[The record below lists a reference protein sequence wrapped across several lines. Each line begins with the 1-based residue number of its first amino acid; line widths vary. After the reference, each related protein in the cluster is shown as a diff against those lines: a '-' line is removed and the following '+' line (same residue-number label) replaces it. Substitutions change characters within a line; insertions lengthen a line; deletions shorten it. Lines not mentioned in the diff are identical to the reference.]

1 MGGGAQVRP
10 SAVVVVRNV
19 RRWTWPRPSTAAQDE
34 YLGEHHVY
42 RPHRAGLPPLRRY
55 VTELWRRRAF
65 VRELARAELKAQNY
79 QTVFGQVWLVLN
91 PLLNALV
98 YFFLVDILS
107 NSSKRPANY
116 IVHLLAGIFAYTFF
130 SGGVSSAAGSVAN
143 GGKLILNTAFPR
155 LLLPWTQI
163 VIAFFRFLPTLP
175 VLVAV
180 MLWKNSSNISWA
192 LLLTVPI
199 FALLVMFTAGL
210 GFICATLQV
219 YNTDFKN
226 LLPYLLRLGL
236 YLTPILWFAD
246 SSGGI
251 RTQIAKYNPL
261 SPIFELWSDAI
272 VLGKVG
278 PASTWI
284 TATVYSVVLVVVGFV
299 VYVSRER
306 DYAVRI

>member
-1 MGGGAQVRP
+1 MAAPV
-10 SAVVVVRNV
+10 
-19 RRWTWPRPSTAAQDE
+19 TAAQDE

-42 RPHRAGLPPLRRY
+42 RPHRAGLPPLGRY
-55 VTELWRRRAF
+55 LSELWRRRAF

-79 QTVFGQVWLVLN
+79 QTAFGQLWLVLN
-91 PLLNALV
+91 PLLNAAV
-98 YFFLVDILS
+98 YFVLVDILG
-107 NSSKRPANY
+107 NAGSKPHY
-116 IVHLLAGIFAYTFF
+116 ITHLLAGIFAYRFF
-130 SGGVSSAAGSVAN
+130 SDGVSQAAGSVAG

-175 VLVAV
+175 VLAV
-180 MLWKNSSNISWA
+180 VIFLNNRENISWT

-199 FALLVMFTAGL
+199 FFLLVLFTAGL
-210 GFICATLQV
+210 GFLSATLQV

-246 SSGGI
+246 ASHGVK
-251 RTQIAKYNPL
+251 QKIAAYNPL
-261 SPIFELWSDAI
+261 SPVFELWSDAI
-272 VLGKVG
+272 VRGEVSA
-278 PASTWI
+278 PATWLR
-284 TATVYSVVLVVVGFV
+284 ATVYSVVLLVIGFV

>member
-1 MGGGAQVRP
+1 VDVAAPV
-10 SAVVVVRNV
+10 
-19 RRWTWPRPSTAAQDE
+19 TAAQDDE

-42 RPHRAGLPPLRRY
+42 RPHRAGLPPLGRY
-55 VTELWRRRAF
+55 LTELWKRRAF

-79 QTVFGQVWLVLN
+79 QTAFGQLWLVLN
-91 PLLNALV
+91 PLLNATV
-98 YFFLVDILS
+98 YFFLVDILG
-107 NSSKRPANY
+107 NAGKKPHY
-116 IVHLLAGIFAYTFF
+116 ITHLLAGIFAYTFF
-130 SGGVSSAAGSVAN
+130 SGGVSQAAGSVAG

-163 VIAFFRFLPTLP
+163 VIAFFRFLPTVP
-175 VLVAV
+175 VLAV
-180 MLWKNSSNISWA
+180 VILLNNRENISWT

-199 FALLVMFTAGL
+199 FGLLVLFTAGL
-210 GFICATLQV
+210 GFLCATLQV

-236 YLTPILWFAD
+236 YMTPILWFAD
-246 SSGGI
+246 ASSGI
-251 RTQIAKYNPL
+251 KAKIAAYNPL

-272 VLGKVG
+272 VRGEVSAPG
-278 PASTWI
+278 TWLR
-284 TATVYSVVLVVVGFV
+284 AVVYSLVLLVVGFV

>member
-1 MGGGAQVRP
+1 VDVAAPV
-10 SAVVVVRNV
+10 
-19 RRWTWPRPSTAAQDE
+19 TAAEDE

-42 RPHRAGLPPLRRY
+42 RPHRAGLPPLGRY
-55 VTELWRRRAF
+55 LRELWKRRAF

-79 QTVFGQVWLVLN
+79 QTAFGQLWLVLN
-91 PLLNALV
+91 PLLNATV

-107 NSSKRPANY
+107 SGKGRPSNY
-116 IVHLLAGIFAYTFF
+116 ITHLLAGIFAYTFF
-130 SGGVSSAAGSVAN
+130 SSGVSQSAGSVAG

-175 VLVAV
+175 VLAV
-180 MLWKNSSNISWA
+180 VLLVNNREHITWT

-199 FALLVMFTAGL
+199 FGLLVLFTAGL

-246 SSGGI
+246 SSGGLK
-251 RTQIAKYNPL
+251 THIARYNPL

-272 VLGKVG
+272 VLGQPG
-278 PASTWI
+278 SPATWLQ
-284 TATVYSVVLVVVGFV
+284 ATVYSVVLFVVGFV

>member
-1 MGGGAQVRP
+1 VDVAAPV
-10 SAVVVVRNV
+10 
-19 RRWTWPRPSTAAQDE
+19 TAAQDE

-42 RPHRAGLPPLRRY
+42 TPHKAGLPPLGRY
-55 VTELWRRRAF
+55 LTELWRRRAF

-79 QTVFGQVWLVLN
+79 QTAFGQLWLVLN
-91 PLLNALV
+91 PLLNASV
-98 YFFLVDILS
+98 YFFLVNIL
-107 NSSKRPANY
+107 NGGNKVPNY
-116 IVHLLAGIFAYTFF
+116 ITHLLSGIFAYTFF
-130 SGGVSSAAGSVAN
+130 QSGVSQSAGSVAG

-155 LLLPWTQI
+155 LLLPLTQI

-175 VLVAV
+175 VLAV
-180 MLWKNSSNISWA
+180 VLLVNNRAHISWT

-199 FALLVMFTAGL
+199 FGLLVLFTAGL

-236 YLTPILWFAD
+236 YMTPILWFAD
-246 SSGGI
+246 TSHGLKG
-251 RTQIAKYNPL
+251 RIAAVNPL
-261 SPIFELWSDAI
+261 SPVFELWSDAI
-272 VLGKVG
+272 VRGEMSPYG
-278 PASTWI
+278 TWLRAL
-284 TATVYSVVLVVVGFV
+284 TYSLVLFVVGFV

>member
-1 MGGGAQVRP
+1 MAAPV
-10 SAVVVVRNV
+10 
-19 RRWTWPRPSTAAQDE
+19 TAAQDE

-42 RPHRAGLPPLRRY
+42 RPHRAGLPPLGRY
-55 VTELWRRRAF
+55 LAELWKRRAF

-79 QTVFGQVWLVLN
+79 QTAFGQIWLVLN
-91 PLLNALV
+91 PLLNATV

-107 NSSKRPANY
+107 SSKGRPSNY
-116 IVHLLAGIFAYTFF
+116 ITHLLSGIFAYTFF
-130 SGGVSSAAGSVAN
+130 SSGVSQSAGSVAG

-175 VLVAV
+175 VLAV
-180 MLWKNSSNISWA
+180 VLLVVDNGSGITWT

-199 FALLVMFTAGL
+199 FGLLVLFTAGL
-210 GFICATLQV
+210 GSICATLQV

-251 RTQIAKYNPL
+251 KTHIARYNPL

-272 VLGKVG
+272 VLGQPG
-278 PASTWI
+278 SPGTWLK
-284 TATVYSVVLVVVGFV
+284 ATVFSVVLLVVGFV

>member
-1 MGGGAQVRP
+1 V
-10 SAVVVVRNV
+10 AV
-19 RRWTWPRPSTAAQDE
+19 AHAEDE

-42 RPHRAGLPPLRRY
+42 RPHRAGLPPLGTY
-55 VTELWRRRAF
+55 VRELARRRAF

-79 QTVFGQVWLVLN
+79 STAFGQAWLILN
-91 PLLNALV
+91 PLLNAFV

-107 NSSKRPANY
+107 SGKGRAPNF
-116 IVHLLAGIFAYTFF
+116 ITHLLAGIFAYTFF
-130 SGGVSSAAGSVAN
+130 SGGVSQAAGSVVG

-155 LLLPWTQI
+155 LLLPITQI

-175 VLVAV
+175 VLALVIWV
-180 MLWKNSSNISWA
+180 DNRENISWN
-192 LLLTVPI
+192 LLWTIPDFV
-199 FALLVMFTAGL
+199 LLILFTAGL

-236 YLTPILWFAD
+236 YLTPILWFARD
-246 SSGGI
+246 PVTGQLASGLRRHI
-251 RTQIAKYNPL
+251 STVNPL
-261 SPIFELWSDAI
+261 APIFEIWSDAI
-272 VLGKVG
+272 VAGQGSPL
-278 PASTWI
+278 STWLKAI
-284 TATVYSVVLVVVGFV
+284 VISVVVFVVGFV

>member
-1 MGGGAQVRP
+1 VAVAQ
-10 SAVVVVRNV
+10 AE
-19 RRWTWPRPSTAAQDE
+19 DE

-42 RPHRAGLPPLRRY
+42 RPHRAGLPPIGTYLR
-55 VTELWRRRAF
+55 ELWRRRAF

-79 QTVFGQVWLVLN
+79 ATAFGQAWLVLN
-91 PLLNALV
+91 PLLNAFV

-107 NSSKRPANY
+107 SGRHGASNF
-116 IVHLLAGIFAYTFF
+116 VTHLLAGIFAYTFF
-130 SGGVSSAAGSVAN
+130 QGAVSQSAGSVVG

-155 LLLPWTQI
+155 LLLPVTQI

-175 VLVAV
+175 VLALVV
-180 MLWKNSSNISWA
+180 WFNNRENISWH
-192 LLLTVPI
+192 LLWAVPD
-199 FALLVMFTAGL
+199 FALLILFTAGL

-236 YLTPILWFAD
+236 YLTPILWFVKNPQTGELV
-246 SSGGI
+246 GGM
-251 RTQIAKYNPL
+251 RQHLSTYNPL
-261 SPIFELWSDAI
+261 APIFEIWSDAI
-272 VLGKVG
+272 VVG
-278 PASTWI
+278 QASPVGTWLRALVI
-284 TATVYSVVLVVVGFV
+284 SLVVFVVGFV

>member
-1 MGGGAQVRP
+1 VDVAAPV
-10 SAVVVVRNV
+10 
-19 RRWTWPRPSTAAQDE
+19 TAAPDE

-55 VTELWRRRAF
+55 VSEFWKRRAF

-79 QTVFGQVWLVLN
+79 QTAFGQLWLVLN
-91 PLLNALV
+91 PLLNAAV

-107 NSSKRPANY
+107 SGKGRPGNY
-116 IVHLLAGIFAYTFF
+116 ITHLLAGIFAYTFF
-130 SGGVSSAAGSVAN
+130 SGGVSQAAGSVAG

-163 VIAFFRFLPTLP
+163 VIAFFRFLPTVP
-175 VLVAV
+175 VL
-180 MLWKNSSNISWA
+180 MIILLINNRQHITWA

-199 FALLVMFTAGL
+199 FGLLVLFTAGL
-210 GFICATLQV
+210 GFVCATVQV

-236 YLTPILWFAD
+236 YMTPILWFAD
-246 SSGGI
+246 GSSG
-251 RTQIAKYNPL
+251 AKEKISTFNPL
-261 SPIFELWSDAI
+261 SSIFELWSDAI
-272 VLGKVG
+272 VRGEVG
-278 PASTWI
+278 TPGTWLR
-284 TATVYSVVLVVVGFV
+284 ALVYSLVFFVVGFV

>member
-1 MGGGAQVRP
+1 VAVAQ
-10 SAVVVVRNV
+10 AE
-19 RRWTWPRPSTAAQDE
+19 DE

-42 RPHRAGLPPLRRY
+42 RPHRAGLPPLGTY
-55 VTELWRRRAF
+55 VRELARRRPF

-79 QTVFGQVWLVLN
+79 NTAFGQAWLVLN
-91 PLLNALV
+91 PLLNAAV

-107 NSSKRPANY
+107 SGRGRPPNF
-116 IVHLLAGIFAYTFF
+116 ITHLLAGIFAYTFF
-130 SGGVSSAAGSVAN
+130 QSGVSQSAGSVVG

-155 LLLPWTQI
+155 LLLPITQI

-175 VLVAV
+175 VLALVI
-180 MLWKNSSNISWA
+180 WFNNRDNISWH
-192 LLLTVPI
+192 LLWTIPD
-199 FALLVMFTAGL
+199 FALLILFTAGL

-236 YLTPILWFAD
+236 YLTPILWFAEQG
-246 SSGGI
+246 SGVKA
-251 RTQIAKYNPL
+251 RMATYNPL
-261 SPIFELWSDAI
+261 SAIFEIWSNSI
-272 VLGKVG
+272 VAG
-278 PASTWI
+278 S
-284 TATVYSVVLVVVGFV
+284 ATSPGIWLRAVVTSAVMFVVGFV

>member
-1 MGGGAQVRP
+1 MAAPV
-10 SAVVVVRNV
+10 
-19 RRWTWPRPSTAAQDE
+19 TTAEDE

-42 RPHRAGLPPLRRY
+42 RPHKAGLPPLGRY
-55 VTELWRRRAF
+55 LSELWRRRAF

-79 QTVFGQVWLVLN
+79 QTALGQLWLVLN
-91 PLLNALV
+91 PLLNATV

-107 NSSKRPANY
+107 NGKNRAPNY
-116 IVHLLAGIFAYTFF
+116 ITHLLSGIFAYTFF
-130 SGGVSSAAGSVAN
+130 SSGVSQAAGSVAG

-155 LLLPWTQI
+155 LLLPLTQI

-175 VLVAV
+175 VLAV
-180 MLWKNSSNISWA
+180 VIAVNNRDHITWN
-192 LLLTVPI
+192 LLLAVPV
-199 FALLVMFTAGL
+199 FALLVLFTAGL
-210 GFICATLQV
+210 GFLCAMLQV

-236 YLTPILWFAD
+236 YMTPILWFAD
-246 SSGGI
+246 SSSGLKG
-251 RTQIAKYNPL
+251 RIAAVNPL

-272 VLGKVG
+272 VRGELGP
-278 PASTWI
+278 PATWLR
-284 TATVYSVVLVVVGFV
+284 ATVFSVVILVVGFV